1 VAFREIVESTS
12 RLPAFLQLAR
22 SWLRGLFLEDW
33 GLKLLA
39 WLITLGLWYGV
50 TGQRRPATVRIPN
63 VQLSYRVPPQM
74 EISNDARREVEVTLT
89 GAERSLNRITSRDL
103 IAYVDLSDYQQG
115 DRTLR
120 LTPLRVSMGLP
131 DGVRIDDIE
140 PNTIPLKLEPRLE
153 RELEVAP
160 RIEGT
165 PAEGYEVRALHV
177 APASIKVR
185 GPQSHVARLDKAPT
199 EVVRV
204 DGKSSPFTETE
215 VAIELKDDKVD
226 AVEPVVNVTVEIA
239 EKRVEKVFMGVPVT
253 SESKGRPSPST
264 ATVVLYGPISTL
276 EKLSASDLKLL
287 LKENGDGGVAPT
299 IILPPGRD
307 AGVELKSTL
316 PTGFSIRY

>member
-12 RLPAFLQLAR
+12 RLPAFLQVVR
-22 SWLRGLFLEDW
+22 SWLRGLVLEDW

-74 EISNDARREVEVTLT
+74 EISNDARREIEVTLT

-120 LTPLRVSMGLP
+120 LTPQRVSMGLP
-131 DGVRIDDIE
+131 DGVRIDDIA

-165 PAEGYEVRALHV
+165 LAEGYEVRALHV

-185 GPQSHVARLDKAPT
+185 GPQSHVARLDKALT
-199 EVVRV
+199 EVIRV
-204 DGKSSPFTETE
+204 DGKSSPYTETE
-215 VAIELKDDKVD
+215 VAIELTDDKVD
-226 AVEPVVNVTVEIA
+226 AVEPVVNVTIEIA

-253 SESKGRPSPST
+253 AESKGQPSPAT
-264 ATVVLYGPISTL
+264 ATVVLFGPISTL
-276 EKLSASDLKLL
+276 EKLSASDLKLQ
-287 LKENGDGGVAPT
+287 LKANGDGGVAPT
-299 IILPPGRD
+299 IILPPGKNGD
-307 AGVELKSTL
+307 VELKSTL